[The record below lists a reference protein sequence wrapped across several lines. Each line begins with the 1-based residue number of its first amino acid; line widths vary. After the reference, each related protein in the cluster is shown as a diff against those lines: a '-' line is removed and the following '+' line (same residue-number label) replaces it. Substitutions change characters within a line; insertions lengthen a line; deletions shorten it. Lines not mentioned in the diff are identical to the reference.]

1 MERLST
7 SMERELNYLTELQKS
22 FMKLEEHEAELVK
35 ENTDLKSEINVLC
48 KQIKELK
55 KYAPHYKPGDIIT
68 VQRLYDTGEICS
80 GFECAYT
87 KEDYDKSAK
96 ILLEN
101 NAFFVELFDLHANPP
116 DSVKYTD
123 MVCAKQ
129 SDIIGQVTDY
139 TDHTITIKLYPE
151 EIIPEIGKEFLKRF
165 TKHDFEDRI
174 RVSHKLIIDK
184 MNKTKKTFKLVR
196 IISCYLID
204 KEKEEI
210 LKRRNETI

>member
-1 MERLST
+1 M
-7 SMERELNYLTELQKS
+7 
-22 FMKLEEHEAELVK
+22 
-35 ENTDLKSEINVLC
+35 
-48 KQIKELK
+48 
-55 KYAPHYKPGDIIT
+55 
-68 VQRLYDTGEICS
+68 QRLYDTGEICS

-139 TDHTITIKLYPE
+139 TDHTVTIKLYPE

-184 MNKTKKTFKLVR
+184 MNKTKKTVKLVR